1 MDKARDAFADR
12 NVEASAAFHLLKH
25 KEAEKKHGGAGSDRI
40 KSIVFGGLDG
50 VITSAA
56 VVFSV
61 AGSSLPL
68 QIVIVTGIA
77 KLLGDGLAMG
87 IGDAIS
93 EGAEIAFIRGERE
106 REAWEFKNFPEG
118 EVAEMEKIYTE
129 KGFTPA
135 EAHTVMAAM
144 TRKPEYAEYFVD
156 HMMVQE
162 LGALVPSPDEQ
173 PWKDGLV
180 TFASFMT
187 FGFLPILPYIIF
199 WAAGYHSAS
208 GQLGICAAVSLL
220 ALFALGGVQA
230 KIIRQSIVKQGLLM
244 AINGGMAGAA
254 AYAVGLGLQKA
265 FGVQENPCS

>member
-1 MDKARDAFADR
+1 MDKARDAYAER
-12 NVEASAAFHLLKH
+12 NVEVSAAVHMLKH
-25 KEAEKKHGGAGSDRI
+25 KEAEKKHGGTGSDRI

-118 EVAEMEKIYTE
+118 EVAEMEKVI
-129 KGFTPA
+129 
-135 EAHTVMAAM
+135 
-144 TRKPEYAEYFVD
+144 
-156 HMMVQE
+156 
-162 LGALVPSPDEQ
+162 
-173 PWKDGLV
+173 
-180 TFASFMT
+180 
-187 FGFLPILPYIIF
+187 
-199 WAAGYHSAS
+199 
-208 GQLGICAAVSLL
+208 
-220 ALFALGGVQA
+220 
-230 KIIRQSIVKQGLLM
+230 
-244 AINGGMAGAA
+244 
-254 AYAVGLGLQKA
+254 
-265 FGVQENPCS
+265 